1 MLEEKDLNARFT
13 FRGPPLFLFDLFL
26 EQLNQKW
33 RSVPEGT
40 LAISSAASL
49 LAVEALSFGSYPVN
63 EITVVQITVS
73 GGGVS

>member
-1 MLEEKDLNARFT
+1 
-13 FRGPPLFLFDLFL
+13 
-26 EQLNQKW
+26 LNQKW

>member
-1 MLEEKDLNARFT
+1 
-13 FRGPPLFLFDLFL
+13 
-26 EQLNQKW
+26 LNQKL